1 MTAPARSDLGSGEP
15 FRRDPVALK
24 REVASWIERMKRSA
38 AQRTRFRTPPAK
50 LNGAFG
56 A

>member
-1 MTAPARSDLGSGEP
+1 MTAPAHSDSDSEL
-15 FRRDPVALK
+15 FRRDLVALK
-24 REVASWIERMKRSA
+24 REVASLLERMKTNA

>member
-1 MTAPARSDLGSGEP
+1 MTALALPDSDSER
-15 FRRDPVALK
+15 FRRELVALQRK
-24 REVASWIERMKRSA
+24 VASLIERMKRSA